1 MWVTLNPAERVA
13 SETPVAISALQDVD
27 DRSFTN
33 FHLTTRILV
42 LLVIAALGWCETQR
56 HTLNDVVG
64 SRKLIA
70 ANRAGL
76 KSAVGNFFGKVN
88 TFYKSRQCAKAER
101 YQQLFS
107 DVAADETGGRSKH
120 GKLRG

>member
-1 MWVTLNPAERVA
+1 MWNPAERVA
-13 SETPVAISALQDVD
+13 SETPVAISALQDVAGKD

-42 LLVIAALGWCETQR
+42 LLVIAAL
-56 HTLNDVVG
+56 G